1 VICTGNNYFLATAT
15 FRYSAFF
22 DNPPAKHLDFVSHLE
37 QLLISCQEGDSMVLK
52 NIRSFAAVLAFALF
66 ATLSFAQ
73 AAPAA
78 GSKDTTAAKK
88 TSSASTGQKTK
99 KADLVDINAASKD
112 ELTALPGIGDAYSQ
126 KIIDGRPYNSKRDL
140 LTKKILPQ
148 STYDQVK
155 DKIIAHRA
163 AGSSAKGKKGSGSTT
178 PK

>member
-1 VICTGNNYFLATAT
+1 
-15 FRYSAFF
+15 
-22 DNPPAKHLDFVSHLE
+22 
-37 QLLISCQEGDSMVLK
+37 MVQK
-52 NIRSFAAVLAFALF
+52 NIRLFGAVLAFALF
-66 ATLSFAQ
+66 ATLGFAQ

-78 GSKDTTAAKK
+78 GSKDTTATKK

-148 STYDQVK
+148 ATYDQVK

-163 AGSSAKGKKGSGSTT
+163 TASSAKGKKGSGSTT